1 MGYPTRDVPPRHAGD
16 GRVNVPLSDL
26 VKVSRRFTRSV
37 RVDTDISDPAALEGY
52 ICPHSAIEALLTMAR
67 HREATG
73 HSAFTWTGPYGSGKS
88 SLAVALASLLQGNRA
103 DVAKAFAHASATDEV
118 DELVE
123 HFRKDPAPWDV
134 CAVVGQ
140 RGHAE
145 AIIGEAIKN
154 AVKRPPKRSKDESFA
169 SWVGRVAAQAR
180 GPGLAL
186 IIDEMG
192 KFLEHAALE
201 QSDIHVFQELAEISS
216 RSNGKLLV
224 VGILHQAFDEYA
236 QRLSRESRDEWLKIQ
251 GRYLDLPV
259 NLAADEQI
267 DLIARAV
274 ETSRE
279 PEMDDD
285 MRLVA
290 AVMRGGRESD
300 SERLAMKL
308 AACWPLHP
316 LTASL
321 LGPISR
327 RRFGQSQR
335 SIFGFLT
342 SAEPY
347 GFQEFLVATE
357 TEAGRFNPAQLW
369 DYLRANLES
378 AILASPD
385 GHRWST
391 AVDAIER
398 CEVRGGSRDHLAAIK
413 TIALLDLFK
422 DRSGLQPTS
431 DVIKLG
437 IGAKSDKHWKQIAD
451 DLLKWS
457 VVVFRKHS
465 GAFAIYAGSDFDIE
479 SALDDARSRGIGT
492 DFKRL
497 EEQPAL
503 RPVLA
508 KRHYEEK
515 GALRW
520 FEVGIAPLDEA
531 EERVRTYEPAP
542 GSAGLFLILVST
554 NEENK
559 AAAKRIARAA
569 AEEAGDRLVVVGW
582 TRDSYRL
589 RELTADLAALEHVRG
604 HRAELEGDAVA
615 RREIDARIARLT
627 ADLDD
632 QLRDAINRV
641 DWHGAANDQ
650 IENLDTS
657 SPAGLSLL
665 ASKLADW
672 RFPYTPR
679 LHNELINRTRPSS
692 NAIAATRQL
701 LHAMVE
707 SRGKERLG
715 FEGFPPE
722 AGLFF
727 SLLVSTKLYSADETG
742 VHSFSPPSADDA
754 HCLHP
759 MWEAADAALQ
769 GSETGISFAEL
780 YNLWRAPPFGVRD
793 GLLPVLA
800 LSYVLTRVAR
810 TSLYLDGVFRPQLD
824 TFFVDRLLQDAGAV
838 RARDVEITTQHV
850 AVVSDLAMRLGRDET
865 IAPTAL
871 EVARILVGRVR
882 SLPGW
887 TQRSGMPSS
896 NAIALRQLGLK
907 SHDPNKLLFEDL
919 PSKFGTDLAAVPS
932 ATAEALAELE
942 AAYPEMLRDLAQTL
956 FKELR
961 YDPIEDQEYSLLHQR
976 CETVRGLSGNFRLD
990 ALATRLGVFAGEL
1003 ADIEGVASLAANK
1016 PARDWVDRDI
1026 DAAKIELAALAQQF
1040 LRAEGFA
1047 HLKGRGDRQTSLA
1060 VYISDPS
1067 YPAPASPFVELSG
1080 QERDRA
1086 SALAEQI
1093 QELIDK
1099 SAVSPA
1105 IAIGAIAQLGLSL
1118 AGDLEEAEE
1127 QPKVAAA

>member
-1 MGYPTRDVPPRHAGD
+1 
-16 GRVNVPLSDL
+16 
-26 VKVSRRFTRSV
+26 
-37 RVDTDISDPAALEGY
+37 
-52 ICPHSAIEALLTMAR
+52 
-67 HREATG
+67 
-73 HSAFTWTGPYGSGKS
+73 
-88 SLAVALASLLQGNRA
+88 
-103 DVAKAFAHASATDEV
+103 
-118 DELVE
+118 
-123 HFRKDPAPWDV
+123 
-134 CAVVGQ
+134 
-140 RGHAE
+140 
-145 AIIGEAIKN
+145 
-154 AVKRPPKRSKDESFA
+154 
-169 SWVGRVAAQAR
+169 
-180 GPGLAL
+180 
-186 IIDEMG
+186 
-192 KFLEHAALE
+192 
-201 QSDIHVFQELAEISS
+201 
-216 RSNGKLLV
+216 
-224 VGILHQAFDEYA
+224 
-236 QRLSRESRDEWLKIQ
+236 
-251 GRYLDLPV
+251 
-259 NLAADEQI
+259 
-267 DLIARAV
+267 
-274 ETSRE
+274 
-279 PEMDDD
+279 
-285 MRLVA
+285 
-290 AVMRGGRESD
+290 
-300 SERLAMKL
+300 
-308 AACWPLHP
+308 
-316 LTASL
+316 
-321 LGPISR
+321 
-327 RRFGQSQR
+327 
-335 SIFGFLT
+335 
-342 SAEPY
+342 
-347 GFQEFLVATE
+347 
-357 TEAGRFNPAQLW
+357 
-369 DYLRANLES
+369 
-378 AILASPD
+378 
-385 GHRWST
+385 
-391 AVDAIER
+391 VDAIER
-398 CEVRGGSRDHLAAIK
+398 CELRGGSPDHLAAIK

-431 DVIKLG
+431 EVVKLG
-437 IGAKSDKHWKQIAD
+437 IGAKSDKRWRQIAE

-508 KRHYEEK
+508 KRHYEET

-531 EERVRTYEPAP
+531 EERVGTYEPAA

-554 NEENK
+554 NEESK

-569 AEEAGDRLVVVGW
+569 AEEAGDRLVMVGW

-589 RELTADLAALEHVRG
+589 RELTADLSALEHVRA

-641 DWHGAANDQ
+641 DWHGPADDL
-650 IENLDTS
+650 IEDLDAS
-657 SPAGLSLL
+657 GPAGLSLL
-665 ASKLADW
+665 ASKLADR

-715 FEGFPPE
+715 IEGFPPE

-742 VHSFSPPSADDA
+742 AHSFRPPSAHDV

-769 GSETGISFAEL
+769 SAETGISFAEL
-780 YNLWRAPPFGVRD
+780 YDLWRAPPFGVRD

-800 LSYVLTRVAR
+800 LAYVLTRIAR
-810 TSLYLDGVFRPQLD
+810 TSLYLDTVFRPQLD

-838 RARDVEITTQHV
+838 WARDVEITTQHV
-850 AVVSDLAMRLGRDET
+850 AVVSELAARVGRNEA
-865 IAPTAL
+865 IPPTAL
-871 EVARILVGRVR
+871 EVARAIVGRVR

-887 TQRSGMPSS
+887 VQRSSMLSS
-896 NAIALRQLGLK
+896 KAIALRQLGLK

-919 PSKFGTDLAAVPS
+919 PSKFGADLSAVPA
-932 ATAEALAELE
+932 ATADALEELE
-942 AAYPEMLRDLAQTL
+942 AAYPKMLCDLADTL

-961 YDPIEDQEYSLLHQR
+961 YKPAEDHEYRVLHER
-976 CETVRGLSGNFRLD
+976 CEAVRGLSGNFRLD
-990 ALATRLGVFAGEL
+990 ALATRLRGFTGEL
-1003 ADIEGVASLAANK
+1003 VDIEGIASLAANK

-1047 HLKGRGDRQTSLA
+1047 HLKGRGDRQTSVA

-1067 YPAPASPFVELSG
+1067 YPAPASPFIELSEP
-1080 QERDRA
+1080 ERDRA

-1093 QELIDK
+1093 QHLIDK
-1099 SAVSPA
+1099 SAVPPT
-1105 IAIGAIAQLGLSL
+1105 IALGAIAQLGISL
-1118 AGDLEEAEE
+1118 AGDLEQVED